1 MRKAELKD
9 LSVDFVS
16 LVDEPANQPARMTLW
31 KRNPGETGQTEG
43 LGLLQSL
50 AKRLGLERFISAE
63 GTPAGDPAGS
73 GQQSPQGEP
82 VVKTTPDGSK
92 PDGAAGAEGSA
103 TDVAK
108 LAKDK
113 ADLESK
119 LEQVQKQLKDKEAAE
134 TSLLAR
140 VEAIEKANKETAL
153 TAETVEITKGVPV
166 KAEDVRKVFGQLD
179 EDGRTIVRDILTK
192 FRGCMKNGAS
202 FQTIGKSA
210 DETRGDKSAREVLV
224 EKASEIRKS
233 NPKLTQSQAE
243 AIALEQNPDLYDELD
258 PAQTA

>member
-16 LVDEPANQPARMTLW
+16 LVDEPANQPARMTLR
-31 KRNPGETGQTEG
+31 KRSPGEPGQTEG

-73 GQQSPQGEP
+73 GQQPQGEP
-82 VVKTTPDGSK
+82 VVKTTPDGK
-92 PDGAAGAEGSA
+92 QPDGATGAEGSA

-113 ADLESK
+113 ADLEQK

-140 VEAIEKANKETAL
+140 VEAIEKASKESAL
-153 TAETVEITKGVPV
+153 TAEATEITKGVPV

-192 FRGCMKNGAS
+192 FRGCMKNGGS
-202 FQTIGKSA
+202 LSIVGKSA
-210 DETRGDKSAREVLV
+210 DETRGDRSAREVLV
-224 EKASEIRKS
+224 EKASEIRKA
-233 NPKLTQSQAE
+233 NPKLSQAQAE
-243 AIALEQNPDLYDELD
+243 AVALEQNPDLYDELD